1 MTMQQTP
8 ERRPKKID
16 LNLLPSQYRPPKKS
30 YLGLTLY
37 LTIFV
42 LIGALVLLLIMK
54 SGVNND
60 MASLRSN
67 VTSLDQQLIAL
78 QANKGEADPLKAQIA
93 DVQNQLAAMDADYQS
108 FVTNRSTWSQII
120 TEIHDLVPGNKVDL
134 SSIGTS
140 PDKVTLAG
148 VATKRLYVYDYAVS
162 LEESDFFSNVDFTFG
177 DCPDTEVCS
186 FTITAPLTKLNQTE
200 GASNE

>member
-42 LIGALVLLLIMK
+42 LIGALILLFIMK

-60 MASLRSN
+60 IVSLHSN
-67 VTSLDQQLIAL
+67 ITSLDQQLSAL
-78 QANKGEADPLKAQIA
+78 QANKDEADPLKAQIA
-93 DVQNQLAAMDADYQS
+93 DVQNQLADMETDYQS

-120 TEIHDLVPGNKVDL
+120 TEINDLIPGKKITL
-134 SSIGTS
+134 QSIGTA
-140 PDKVTLAG
+140 PDKVTLSG
-148 VATKRLYVYDYAVS
+148 TSTKRIYTYDYVVS
-162 LEESDFFSNVDFTFG
+162 LEESDFFNNVNFNFG
-177 DCPDTEVCS
+177 DCPDIESCT
-186 FTITAPLTKLNQTE
+186 FTIIAPLTKLNQTE
-200 GASNE
+200 GESK